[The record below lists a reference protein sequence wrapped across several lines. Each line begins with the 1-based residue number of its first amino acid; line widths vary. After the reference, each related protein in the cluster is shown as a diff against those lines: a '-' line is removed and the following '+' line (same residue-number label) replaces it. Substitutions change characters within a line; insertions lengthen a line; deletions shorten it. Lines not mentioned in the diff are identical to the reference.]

1 MPVLMLAVE
10 GAEEFALVREFA
22 IIMVVAGAVIVL
34 FHKLK
39 QPPILGYLLAGLII
53 GPFTLPNPPVKDV
66 ETIRLLADL
75 GLVLLLFAL
84 GLEFGWRRIREVGLG
99 VLFIGLMEITSMI
112 SLGYLLGRLLGWTA
126 QESLFLGAAMSISS
140 SAILVKVLRDSGQLR
155 SAAGRVIVGI
165 LVVEDFAAVVL
176 LTLLSGL
183 AATGTAG
190 AAEVGALV
198 MKLALFSVAALAIGA
213 LVVPPVIR
221 FVAQFSS
228 RETMLLASLA
238 LCFSLALLGQT
249 LEMSAAAGA
258 FLIGA
263 VVGDTDEA
271 HEISGIIEPVRD
283 MFGALFFV
291 SIGMLIDVHV
301 IKDHLIPALVVS
313 VVFMVGKI
321 VANTVGAFVSGQG
334 ERVPVRV
341 GMGMPQIG
349 EFSLAMMKIGVEQQA
364 IGAFMYQVLA
374 GVTAI
379 TSLAYPYVARSA
391 DAVADRLERRTPGF
405 VRTPVSA
412 VSDGLRAFRVG
423 MAFDSEFA
431 QRVKRAAIPI
441 GINLLI
447 IAVLLAVGAF
457 TARYAD
463 GIADLL
469 PLSRVMVGNAIG
481 FGTLM
486 LCAPSAVALWRELGS
501 LADEIAEYLSSRSLR
516 FRTWVPHVLQ
526 QIVRDFTLILAVL
539 VIALWSLPLV
549 TELLS
554 LGSLAAPLPLAILGV
569 LALVALATLAHM
581 QRRLVNVFGRTFL
594 GSESSL
600 QLTERPGRR
609 RDLGDGADGAP
620 EEAKSKRALAL
631 KVGIYS
637 AVVGLLAAG
646 WGAGYVLTSGTVWW
660 FL

>member
-1 MPVLMLAVE
+1 VPIILVA
-10 GAEEFALVREFA
+10 AEEAAEFSLVQDFA

-53 GPFTLPNPPVKDV
+53 GPFTLPSPPVKDV

-84 GLEFGWRRIREVGLG
+84 GLEFGWRRIREVGPG
-99 VLFIGLMEITSMI
+99 VLFIGLLEITSMI
-112 SLGYLLGRLLGWTA
+112 SLGYLLGRILGWSA
-126 QESLFLGAAMSISS
+126 QESLFLGSAMSISS
-140 SAILVKVLRDSGQLR
+140 SAILVKVLRDSGQLT

-165 LVVEDFAAVVL
+165 LVVEDFAAVIL

-190 AAEVGALV
+190 AGEVGALV
-198 MKLALFSVAALAIGA
+198 MKLAVFSVAALALGTLI
-213 LVVPPVIR
+213 VPPLIR
-221 FVAQFSS
+221 FVAQFASK
-228 RETMLLASLA
+228 ETMLLASLG

-271 HEISGIIEPVRD
+271 HEISRIIEPVRD

-291 SIGMLIDVHV
+291 SIGMLIDVNL
-301 IKDHLIPALVVS
+301 IKDHWVPALVVS
-313 VVFMVGKI
+313 VVFMAGKI
-321 VANTVGAFVSGQG
+321 VANMVGVFVSGQAD
-334 ERVPVRV
+334 RVPIRV

-364 IGAFMYQVLA
+364 IGAFMYQVIA

-391 DAVADRLERRTPGF
+391 DGVANFLEKHSPGF
-405 VRTPVSA
+405 LNNSVTA
-412 VSDGLRAFRVG
+412 ISDGLRAVRSG
-423 MAFDSEFA
+423 LAFDSEFA
-431 QRVKRAAIPI
+431 DTVRKASIPI
-441 GINLLI
+441 AINLLI
-447 IAVLLAVGAF
+447 IIVLLAVGAF
-457 TARYAD
+457 AARYAD
-463 GIADLL
+463 DIAEYM
-469 PLSRVMVGNAIG
+469 PISRQMVGNVIG

-486 LCAPSAVALWRELGS
+486 FCAPSAVALWRGLRN
-501 LADEIAEYLSSRSLR
+501 LADEVAEYLSSRNRR
-516 FRTWVPHVLQ
+516 FRSWVPQVLQ

-539 VIALWSLPLV
+539 FIGLWSLPLA

-554 LGSLAAPLPLAILGV
+554 LGSLATPLPLAVLGI
-569 LALVALATLAHM
+569 LALVALGTLARM
-581 QRRLVNVFGRTFL
+581 QRQLVGAFGRTFL
-594 GSESSL
+594 GPEAATVL
-600 QLTERPGRR
+600 PERLGGGRI
-609 RDLGDGADGAP
+609 LGDSMGGVSEGA
-620 EEAKSKRALAL
+620 KTKRALIL

-637 AVVGLLAAG
+637 AVLGLLAAG
-646 WGAGYVLTSGTVWW
+646 WAAGYILTSGTVWW
-660 FL
+660 FV